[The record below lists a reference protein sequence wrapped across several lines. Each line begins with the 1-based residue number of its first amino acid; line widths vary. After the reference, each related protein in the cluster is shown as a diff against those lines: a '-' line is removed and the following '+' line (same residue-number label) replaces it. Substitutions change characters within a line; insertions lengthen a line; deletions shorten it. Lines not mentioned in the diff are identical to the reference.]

1 VESFYEHCCDVI
13 FVVSSPACA
22 LWILDFWMT
31 YSSVVSTPTL
41 ERRVG
46 VKMIYVTVMI
56 SWRVLQ
62 STRQMVLSV
71 TWAEKT
77 PREQELEFL
86 LSATLFLAV
95 ASQPKK

>member
-1 VESFYEHCCDVI
+1 
-13 FVVSSPACA
+13 
-22 LWILDFWMT
+22 
-31 YSSVVSTPTL
+31 
-41 ERRVG
+41 
-46 VKMIYVTVMI
+46 MIYVTVMI